1 MTIQCGYVAQSFR
14 NGILGRSLFS
24 FAGKV
29 NGIDYAGELIFKR
42 PRLRIVRSWSS
53 CLDREITFL
62 AMFLSGVQSLRIFR
76 LIFSRVSIVGRTP
89 LPLKRHREQAGPG
102 HFVMSLLT
110 AYLVAHAPCSTA
122 LIDAI
127 AAERVPKP
135 KEREHGT

>member
-1 MTIQCGYVAQSFR
+1 M
-14 NGILGRSLFS
+14 
-24 FAGKV
+24 
-29 NGIDYAGELIFKR
+29 
-42 PRLRIVRSWSS
+42 
-53 CLDREITFL
+53 EITFL
-62 AMFLSGVQSLRIFR
+62 AIFLSGVQSLRIFR

-135 KEREHGT
+135 RERENTVRDYASGTCPDGTVNRCGFVQ